1 MSQPFKLFRLQ
12 QLDTHLDQAQA
23 RLTQIDVALSDDREL
38 QLARSQVQKADD
50 LVESARKALHRAE
63 EDVRAQRV
71 KIEQT
76 EATLYGGKVRNPKEL
91 QDLQNEAAALKRYLA
106 VLEDR
111 QLEHM
116 ISSEDAEKSRSLASD
131 KLDGVQNRNEQAN
144 SELAREQTSLTD
156 EVGHLQAERQ
166 AEISSIPAEDL
177 ALYQNLRQQRRGVAV
192 ARVTDKTCAA
202 CGSTLSTALLHASR
216 SPNQLT
222 RCDTCGRI
230 LYAG

>member
-12 QLDTHLDQAQA
+12 QLDSHLDQAQA
-23 RLTQIDVALSDDREL
+23 RLTQIEAALSDDREL
-38 QLARSQVQKADD
+38 SLARSQAQEAEN
-50 LVESARKALHRAE
+50 LVESERKALRRAE
-63 EDVRAQRV
+63 EEVKSQRV

-91 QDLQNEAAALKRYLA
+91 QDLQQETASLKRYLS

-111 QLEHM
+111 QLERM
-116 ISSEDAEKSRSLASD
+116 IALEDAEKIRTGALDQLEGTQQRNLQSNSALVKEQSSL
-131 KLDGVQNRNEQAN
+131 L
-144 SELAREQTSLTD
+144 D
-156 EVGHLQAERQ
+156 EVRNLQAERQ
-166 AEISSIPAEDL
+166 AEIGSIPEADL

-192 ARVTDKTCAA
+192 AKVIDKTCSA
-202 CGSTLSTALLHASR
+202 CGSTLSSALLHASR

-230 LYAG
+230 LYIG